1 MYCPLCRLVCNSLAI
16 NSTRCLPSDDDSIY
30 YYRILFGTDQGEHS
44 STQLMTVNNE
54 INDKMEVR
62 EDTDIWNLY
71 QINRLHASTDPAV
84 LDNVGSEFL
93 SRLFLSAFNALLL
106 IIRLPTY

>member
-1 MYCPLCRLVCNSLAI
+1 
-16 NSTRCLPSDDDSIY
+16 
-30 YYRILFGTDQGEHS
+30 
-44 STQLMTVNNE
+44 MTVNNE

-71 QINRLHASTDPAV
+71 QINQLHVSTDPAV

>member
-1 MYCPLCRLVCNSLAI
+1 MVCNSLAI

-30 YYRILFGTDQGEHS
+30 YYRILFGTYQHEHS

-71 QINRLHASTDPAV
+71 QINQLHVSTDPAV

-93 SRLFLSAFNALLL
+93 S
-106 IIRLPTY
+106 